1 MYHGLMVF
9 IEALNSVKLCI
20 EVIDIMFIHEGQC
33 EIIEAFSFNFYTKH
47 PAKLR
52 LTFKFSQ
59 LAMFTYPVIFG

>member
-1 MYHGLMVF
+1 MRYRLTVF

-47 PAKLR
+47 SAKLR
-52 LTFKFSQ
+52 LAFKFSQ
-59 LAMFTYPVIFG
+59 PAVFAYPRICS